1 MMAANRNPRK
11 IYVSNL
17 SQDVRERDLGQLM
30 EEVGRIERMQFKNR
44 FAFIEFEKSQC
55 CDDAVRFVFQSMN
68 RFIPSDHVTVLL
80 LNRHIQYH
88 ILSPFIGLLSTIY
101 LDSAHSPLLIILALF
116 DCL

>member
-68 RFIPSDHVTVLL
+68 RFIPSDHVIASQSTHSISYSLFVHWIAIHYISRLCS
-80 LNRHIQYH
+80 
-88 ILSPFIGLLSTIY
+88 LSVANHPCTI
-101 LDSAHSPLLIILALF
+101 
-116 DCL
+116 